1 MSELTTVQ
9 KNVLRYVQERLQ
21 AGLPPTRAQI
31 AQHFMWRSA
40 NAAQEHLAAI
50 ARKGYIRLI
59 GGARGIELVSK
70 DPMVCV
76 HCGQLLP
83 TKSVP

>member
-59 GGARGIELVSK
+59 GGAHGIELVSR
-70 DPMVCV
+70 DPAVCV